1 MPASEPKRSAEPEN
15 LGLLMHVP
23 LDLTV
28 ELGRAK
34 LSVAE
39 ILKLGTGSIIELD
52 RAAGAPVELL
62 VNDRPIARGEIVA
75 VDESFGLRIT
85 ELLAVRADAVNVETL
100 LGSSSRHAGDPLNV
114 LIALTLLSL
123 VPLLLVMCT
132 SFVRIVVV
140 LSLVRS
146 AIGASA
152 LPPNAVLT
160 GLALVLTLVVMAP
173 TAQRIGRDAVEP
185 YSRGRLSASQALD
198 RAWRPLRAFM
208 LRQTRA
214 ADVALFTRVARAA
227 PVQPRHAPMT
237 VLIPAFVVG
246 ELRSAF
252 AIGFALYLP
261 FVAIDLAVA
270 AMLMGLGMMMLSPP
284 VVSLPVKLLLF
295 VMVDG
300 WALLCGGVAGS
311 FR

>member
-1 MPASEPKRSAEPEN
+1 M
-15 LGLLMHVP
+15 P
-23 LDLTV
+23 LDALLASANHHATTP
-28 ELGRAK
+28 L
-34 LSVAE
+34 
-39 ILKLGTGSIIELD
+39 
-52 RAAGAPVELL
+52 ELL
-62 VNDRPIARGEIVA
+62 I
-75 VDESFGLRIT
+75 S
-85 ELLAVRADAVNVETL
+85 
-100 LGSSSRHAGDPLNV
+100 
-114 LIALTLLSL
+114 LTMLSL

-173 TAQRIGRDAVEP
+173 TTQRISHDAIDP
-185 YSRGRLSASQALD
+185 YSRGTLTPAQALT
-198 RAWRPLRAFM
+198 RAIEPLRSFM

-214 ADVALFTRVARAA
+214 SDVAVFERVARRA
-227 PVQPRHAPMT
+227 PEPERRAPTT

-246 ELRSAF
+246 ELRDAF

-300 WALLCGGVAGS
+300 WALLCGGVAAS

>member
-1 MPASEPKRSAEPEN
+1 VSDALAIASRTHAA
-15 LGLLMHVP
+15 VP
-23 LDLTV
+23 LDV
-28 ELGRAK
+28 
-34 LSVAE
+34 
-39 ILKLGTGSIIELD
+39 
-52 RAAGAPVELL
+52 
-62 VNDRPIARGEIVA
+62 
-75 VDESFGLRIT
+75 
-85 ELLAVRADAVNVETL
+85 LA
-100 LGSSSRHAGDPLNV
+100 
-114 LIALTLLSL
+114 ALTLLALLPFAL
-123 VPLLLVMCT
+123 VTCT

-160 GLALVLTLVVMAP
+160 ALALVLTFVVMSP
-173 TAQRIGRDAVEP
+173 TIAQVRRDGLEP
-185 YSRGRLSASQALD
+185 YARGRLSQSQALE
-198 RAWRPLRAFM
+198 RAAVPFQAFM
-208 LRQTRA
+208 LRQTRI
-214 ADVALFTRVARAA
+214 ADLRLFQRIAHRSPASTSRV
-227 PVQPRHAPMT
+227 PFD
-237 VLIPAFVVG
+237 VLAPAFIVG

-270 AMLMGLGMMMLSPP
+270 AILMGLGMMMLSPP

-300 WALLCGGVAGS
+300 WALVCGGVTAS

>member
-1 MPASEPKRSAEPEN
+1 MNA
-15 LGLLMHVP
+15 LLPLAATRGHAALP
-23 LDLTV
+23 LDVLAGLT
-28 ELGRAK
+28 
-34 LSVAE
+34 
-39 ILKLGTGSIIELD
+39 
-52 RAAGAPVELL
+52 
-62 VNDRPIARGEIVA
+62 
-75 VDESFGLRIT
+75 
-85 ELLAVRADAVNVETL
+85 LLAV
-100 LGSSSRHAGDPLNV
+100 
-114 LIALTLLSL
+114 

-152 LPPNAVLT
+152 LPPNAVLS
-160 GLALVLTLVVMAP
+160 GIALVLTLVVMAP
-173 TAQRIGRDAVEP
+173 TAQRIESEAVDP
-185 YSRGRLSASQALD
+185 YSHGSLSQSQALE
-198 RAWRPLRAFM
+198 RAQAPLRAFM
-208 LRQTRA
+208 LRQTRL
-214 ADVALFTRVARAA
+214 ADIGLFERVARRPLEPASQV
-227 PVQPRHAPMT
+227 PLQ
-237 VLIPAFVVG
+237 VLVPAFVVG

-270 AMLMGLGMMMLSPP
+270 ALLMGLGMMMLSPP

-300 WALLCGGVAGS
+300 WALVCGGVASS

>member
-1 MPASEPKRSAEPEN
+1 MPIALFAGSTATQAT
-15 LGLLMHVP
+15 VP
-23 LDLTV
+23 LQ
-28 ELGRAK
+28 
-34 LSVAE
+34 
-39 ILKLGTGSIIELD
+39 
-52 RAAGAPVELL
+52 LL
-62 VNDRPIARGEIVA
+62 V
-75 VDESFGLRIT
+75 T
-85 ELLAVRADAVNVETL
+85 
-100 LGSSSRHAGDPLNV
+100 
-114 LIALTLLSL
+114 LTLLSA

-173 TAQRIGRDAVEP
+173 TARQIERDAIDP
-185 YSRGRLSASQALD
+185 YSRGAISASQALS
-198 RAWRPLRAFM
+198 RAIAPLRAFM
-208 LRQTRA
+208 LRQSRF
-214 ADVALFTRVARAA
+214 ADVALFDRVARRRLEPAKRA
-227 PVQPRHAPMT
+227 PLE

-246 ELRSAF
+246 ELRNAF

-261 FVAIDLAVA
+261 FVAIDLAIA

-300 WALLCGGVAGS
+300 WAMLCGGVATS

>member
-1 MPASEPKRSAEPEN
+1 MD
-15 LGLLMHVP
+15 GLLAIAAHAHANAP
-23 LDLTV
+23 LDVL
-28 ELGRAK
+28 
-34 LSVAE
+34 
-39 ILKLGTGSIIELD
+39 
-52 RAAGAPVELL
+52 AG
-62 VNDRPIARGEIVA
+62 
-75 VDESFGLRIT
+75 
-85 ELLAVRADAVNVETL
+85 
-100 LGSSSRHAGDPLNV
+100 
-114 LIALTLLSL
+114 LTLLSIL
-123 VPLLLVMCT
+123 PFLLVMCT

-152 LPPNAVLT
+152 LPPNTVLS
-160 GLALVLTLVVMAP
+160 GLALVLTFVVMSP
-173 TAQRIGRDAVEP
+173 TIQQIAHDAITP
-185 YSRGRLSASQALD
+185 YSRGGISQSQALD
-198 RAWRPLRAFM
+198 RATRPLHAFM
-208 LRQTRA
+208 LRQTRV
-214 ADVALFTRVARAA
+214 ADIDLFDRVALRPKEEAARA
-227 PVQPRHAPMT
+227 PLV
-237 VLIPAFVVG
+237 VLVPAFVVG

-300 WALLCGGVAGS
+300 WALVCGGVATS

>member
-1 MPASEPKRSAEPEN
+1 MPIDLFAGAAGRHAT
-15 LGLLMHVP
+15 LP
-23 LDLTV
+23 LDL
-28 ELGRAK
+28 
-34 LSVAE
+34 
-39 ILKLGTGSIIELD
+39 
-52 RAAGAPVELL
+52 
-62 VNDRPIARGEIVA
+62 
-75 VDESFGLRIT
+75 
-85 ELLAVRADAVNVETL
+85 LATL
-100 LGSSSRHAGDPLNV
+100 
-114 LIALTLLSL
+114 TMLSL

-160 GLALVLTLVVMAP
+160 GLALVLTMVVMTP
-173 TAQRIGRDAVEP
+173 TAQRIGHEALEP
-185 YSRGRLSASQALD
+185 YSRGAISPSQALT
-198 RAWRPLRAFM
+198 RALIPLRSFM

-214 ADVALFTRVARAA
+214 ADVALFERVARRSAEPQA
-227 PVQPRHAPMT
+227 RVPIT
-237 VLIPAFVVG
+237 VLVPAFVVG

-252 AIGFALYLP
+252 TIGFALYLP
-261 FVAIDLAVA
+261 FIAIDLAVA

-300 WALLCGGVAGS
+300 WAMLCGGVAAS

>member
-1 MPASEPKRSAEPEN
+1 MDALISMAARSHAA
-15 LGLLMHVP
+15 LP
-23 LDLTV
+23 LDV
-28 ELGRAK
+28 
-34 LSVAE
+34 
-39 ILKLGTGSIIELD
+39 
-52 RAAGAPVELL
+52 L
-62 VNDRPIARGEIVA
+62 V
-75 VDESFGLRIT
+75 S
-85 ELLAVRADAVNVETL
+85 
-100 LGSSSRHAGDPLNV
+100 
-114 LIALTLLSL
+114 LTLLSL
-123 VPLLLVMCT
+123 VPFLLVMCT

-173 TAQRIGRDAVEP
+173 TLQRIGSDAVAP
-185 YSRGRLSASQALD
+185 YARGALSQSQAVGKAL
-198 RAWRPLRAFM
+198 RPLRAFM

-214 ADVALFTRVARAA
+214 ADVELFERIARSR
-227 PVQPRHAPMT
+227 PQSPQQVPLG
-237 VLIPAFVVG
+237 VLVPAFVVG

-270 AMLMGLGMMMLSPP
+270 AMLMGLGMMMLSPTA
-284 VVSLPVKLLLF
+284 VSLPVKLLLF

-300 WALLCGGVAGS
+300 WAMVCGGVAAS